1 MFAIYSYAGTEIAVM
16 AADETSHEVVPK
28 VVRRVSY
35 RVTSLYV
42 AAVLV
47 LGLTVSSNDP
57 LLGLSSEHEKRPY
70 PGGFVIMAERDGKQ
84 ILAQMINMAMIL
96 AIFSAANINLYVT
109 VCPLL
114 SSVVIIRVGVFM
126 HCLPGDMRQ
135 GFYRNR
141 TDSRSN
147 QR

>member
-1 MFAIYSYAGTEIAVM
+1 M
-16 AADETSHEVVPK
+16 AADDTSHEVVPK

-35 RVTSLYV
+35 RITSLSV

-57 LLGLSSEHEKRPY
+57 LLGLLSKDEKRQY
-70 PGGFVIMAERDGKQ
+70 PGGFVIMAERDGRQ
-84 ILAQMINMAMIL
+84 TLAQIINVVMIL
-96 AIFSAANINLYVT
+96 AVFSAANINLYVA
-109 VCPLL
+109 VWPSL

-126 HCLPGDMRQ
+126 HCHPGDMLQ

-141 TDSRSN
+141 IGSRSN